1 MFTFNVFNQ
10 FNWFQI
16 YFPYLFDMDTALGI
30 SNEVVN
36 VDADRFIKS
45 LFPEIVTDDK
55 YIDFYKEEIAPSEP
69 VNEKQRFYNFHVKAK
84 NIKLLRSKLK
94 CVF

>member
-1 MFTFNVFNQ
+1 
-10 FNWFQI
+10 
-16 YFPYLFDMDTALGI
+16 MDTALGI
-30 SNEVVN
+30 SNEVIS

-45 LFPEIVTDDK
+45 LFPEITTDDK

-84 NIKLLRSKLK
+84 NIKLLRHKLK
-94 CVF
+94 YAF